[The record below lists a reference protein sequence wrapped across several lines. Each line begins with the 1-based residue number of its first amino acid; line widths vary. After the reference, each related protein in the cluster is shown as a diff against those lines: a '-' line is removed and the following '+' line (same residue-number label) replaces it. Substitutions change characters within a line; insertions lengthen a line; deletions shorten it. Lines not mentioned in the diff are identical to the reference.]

1 MKQGWEI
8 KKLGECFEYIKNGAN
23 IKQERGAGGIPITRI
38 ETLSGGVFNRDRLG
52 YADIE
57 TIDKYQSYVMESGD
71 LLLSHINSK
80 SYIGRVVV
88 YVKEG
93 NETIIHGMNLL
104 RLKVISDVISPFYMY
119 YYSQTHKFKSQIAN
133 RRKDAVNQSS
143 ISVTDL
149 KTIDVPVPPR
159 EEQERIVEE
168 LDCLSGVIEKKREQ
182 LKQLDALA
190 QSIFYQMFGDPI
202 TNEKGWK
209 IKTIGDVCKLKSGDS
224 SANNTSEGSLPYI
237 KVGDMNMS
245 ENVPYI
251 TTSSTLVSREENI
264 KGIFPIG
271 TTIFPKRGGA
281 IFTNKKRL
289 TTVEICC
296 DLNTMGVI
304 PMHEVLPLYI
314 FHFFIQI
321 DFGELCNGAAIPQIN
336 NIDIAPLKICVPPLT
351 LQQEF
356 ADKIEAIEKQK
367 ELIKQS
373 ITQTEEL
380 FNSRMSYYF
389 N

>member
-52 YADIE
+52 YADIK

-93 NETIIHGMNLL
+93 DEAIIHGMNLL
-104 RLKVISDVISPFYMY
+104 RLKVIPDLISPFYMY

-143 ISVTDL
+143 ISVADL
-149 KTIDVPVPPR
+149 KTLDVPIPPLSV
-159 EEQERIVEE
+159 QERIVEE

-182 LKQLDALA
+182 LKELDALA

-202 TNEKGWK
+202 TNEKRWQVKKLGEVASEIFAGGDKPKDFSDIQTDEYLYPIYANGEGDRGLLGYSKTYRVESKAVALGARGASIGNCRICEGKFTPVVRLITIIPSNK
-209 IKTIGDVCKLKSGDS
+209 IDIIYLFYSVRTMSFNISG
-224 SANNTSEGSLPYI
+224 AGQ
-237 KVGDMNMS
+237 
-245 ENVPYI
+245 
-251 TTSSTLVSREENI
+251 
-264 KGIFPIG
+264 
-271 TTIFPKRGGA
+271 A
-281 IFTNKKRL
+281 QL
-289 TTVEICC
+289 TTP
-296 DLNTMGVI
+296 NVI
-304 PMHEVLPLYI
+304 NKSI
-314 FHFFIQI
+314 TI
-321 DFGELCNGAAIPQIN
+321 
-336 NIDIAPLKICVPPLT
+336 PPLS

-367 ELIKQS
+367 ELIKKS
-373 ITQTEEL
+373 IAETEEL
-380 FNSRMSYYF
+380 FNSRMDYYF